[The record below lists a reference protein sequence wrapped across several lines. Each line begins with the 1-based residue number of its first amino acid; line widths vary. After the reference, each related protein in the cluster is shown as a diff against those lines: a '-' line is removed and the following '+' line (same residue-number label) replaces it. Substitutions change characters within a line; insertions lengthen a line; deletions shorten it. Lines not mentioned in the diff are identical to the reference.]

1 MKCIK
6 CIRQTKTYDLGEIR
20 RTDDIDAEQKVKSGT
35 FKYIPKTEWKGSK
48 KTETKVEVIA
58 EVSEQLTEQTIA
70 DKQLKGKKKKVKDDK
85 AK

>member
-20 RTDDIDAEQKVKSGT
+20 RTDDIDAEQKVKSGN
-35 FKYIPKTEWKGSK
+35 FKYIPKIEWKGNKESV
-48 KTETKVEVIA
+48 KVEVAEQINEQPAETTIA
-58 EVSEQLTEQTIA
+58 E
-70 DKQLKGKKKKVKDDK
+70 KQLKSKKKKDDK

>member
-20 RTDDIDAEQKVKSGT
+20 RTDDIDAEQKVKSGN
-35 FKYIPKTEWKGSK
+35 FKYIPKTEWKRSKGSVK
-48 KTETKVEVIA
+48 LEVADGTNEQPAETTIA
-58 EVSEQLTEQTIA
+58 E
-70 DKQLKGKKKKVKDDK
+70 KQLKSKKKKDDK

>member
-6 CIRQTKTYDLGEIR
+6 CIKQTKTYDLGEIR
-20 RTDDIDAEQKVKSGT
+20 RTDDIDAEQKVKSGN

-48 KTETKVEVIA
+48 GSVKVEVADETNEQPAETTIA
-58 EVSEQLTEQTIA
+58 E
-70 DKQLKGKKKKVKDDK
+70 KQLKSKKKKDDK

>member
-20 RTDDIDAEQKVKSGT
+20 RTDDIDAEQKVKSGIWK
-35 FKYIPKTEWKGSK
+35 FIPKSEWKATLQKAVVKNDKVVSPD
-48 KTETKVEVIA
+48 ETA
-58 EVSEQLTEQTIA
+58 EPTVAE
-70 DKQLKGKKKKVKDDK
+70 KQLKSKKKKDDK

>member
-20 RTDDIDAEQKVKSGT
+20 RTDDIDAEQKVKSGN
-35 FKYIPKTEWKGSK
+35 FKYIPKIEWKGNKESV
-48 KTETKVEVIA
+48 KVEVAEQTNEQPAETTIA
-58 EVSEQLTEQTIA
+58 E
-70 DKQLKGKKKKVKDDK
+70 KQLKSKKKKDDK

>member
-20 RTDDIDAEQKVKSGT
+20 RTDDIDAEQKVKSGN

-48 KTETKVEVIA
+48 GSVKV
-58 EVSEQLTEQTIA
+58 
-70 DKQLKGKKKKVKDDK
+70 
-85 AK
+85 

>member
-20 RTDDIDAEQKVKSGT
+20 RTDDIDAEQKVKSGN

-48 KTETKVEVIA
+48 ESIKVEVADEINEQPAETTIA
-58 EVSEQLTEQTIA
+58 E
-70 DKQLKGKKKKVKDDK
+70 KQLKSKKKKDDK

>member
-48 KTETKVEVIA
+48 GSTKVEVANEINEQPAETTIA
-58 EVSEQLTEQTIA
+58 E
-70 DKQLKGKKKKVKDDK
+70 KQLKSKKKKDDK

>member
-20 RTDDIDAEQKVKSGT
+20 RTDDIDAEQKVKSGN
-35 FKYIPKTEWKGSK
+35 FKYIPKTEWKGSV
-48 KTETKVEVIA
+48 KVEVADETNEQPAETTIA
-58 EVSEQLTEQTIA
+58 E
-70 DKQLKGKKKKVKDDK
+70 KQLKSKKKKDDK